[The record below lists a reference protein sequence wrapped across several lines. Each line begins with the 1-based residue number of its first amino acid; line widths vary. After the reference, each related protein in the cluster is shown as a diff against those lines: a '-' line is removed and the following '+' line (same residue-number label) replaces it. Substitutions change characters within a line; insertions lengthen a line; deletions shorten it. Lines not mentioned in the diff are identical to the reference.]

1 MTNRELAALQGFP
14 LNHVFYGCE
23 IKKQVGNAVPP
34 IFARRLL
41 ESVRRQLE
49 RRDGWERGEG
59 IVLSSDEE

>member
-1 MTNRELAALQGFP
+1 M
-14 LNHVFYGCE
+14 
-23 IKKQVGNAVPP
+23 PP